1 MAKTFDDM
9 ADFKKLLTANKLILG
24 TEETMKKLRLGKIS
38 KIYLASNCEERARLD
53 IKKTCSLENV
63 PCVDLTQSNDEIG
76 VLCKKPFAISVVG
89 VA

>member
-1 MAKTFDDM
+1 MAKIDDM

-24 TEETMKKLRLGKIS
+24 TEETIKKLRAGKIS
-38 KIYLASNCEERARLD
+38 KIFLASNCDETVRADIERACTLG
-53 IKKTCSLENV
+53 NV
-63 PCVDLTQSNDEIG
+63 PCSVLSQSNDEIG